1 MTKRTGPPRDPDPPD
16 PPDPPEPPDP
26 LDPLAAP
33 DPSKRA
39 LRSRLRAARRERDLT
54 VDPPTRQR
62 AAADLSRHI
71 TTELLRRRPRPRRV
85 AVFLSL
91 PTEVP
96 TDALLADLL
105 AAGIEPLVP
114 VLLDDKDLDW
124 RVWTAP
130 GDLDDPGDPGDLGER
145 LGLHA
150 IASCDVVFVPAMAI
164 DAQGR
169 RLGQGGGSY
178 DRALPRRRPG
188 APLVAV
194 VADEEFGLQPL
205 PSEPH
210 DEPVDAVVTP
220 GGGWVA
226 LPLR

>member
-1 MTKRTGPPRDPDPPD
+1 MTERTGPPRDLDPPD
-16 PPDPPEPPDP
+16 LTQPP
-26 LDPLAAP
+26 DPLAAP

-71 TTELLRRRPRPRRV
+71 TTELLRRHPRPRRV

-96 TDALLADLL
+96 TEALLADLL

-124 RVWTAP
+124 VVWTASR
-130 GDLDDPGDPGDLGER
+130 DPSRLSER
-145 LGLHA
+145 LGLHG
-150 IASCDVVFVPAMAI
+150 IASCDIVFVPAMAI

-188 APLVAV
+188 APVVAV

-210 DEPVDAVVTP
+210 DEAVDAVVTP

>member
-1 MTKRTGPPRDPDPPD
+1 MTERTGPPRDPL
-16 PPDPPEPPDP
+16 EVSVS
-26 LDPLAAP
+26 
-33 DPSKRA
+33 SKRA

-71 TTELLRRRPRPRRV
+71 TTELLRRHPRPRRV

-96 TDALLADLL
+96 TEALLADLL

-124 RVWTAP
+124 AVWTESSEP
-130 GDLDDPGDPGDLGER
+130 SEPTEPPGER

-150 IASCDVVFVPAMAI
+150 IASCDVVFVPAMSI

-188 APLVAV
+188 VPVVAV

-210 DEPVDAVVTP
+210 DEAVDAVVTP

>member
-1 MTKRTGPPRDPDPPD
+1 MTERTGPPRDPL
-16 PPDPPEPPDP
+16 EVSVS
-26 LDPLAAP
+26 
-33 DPSKRA
+33 SKRA

-71 TTELLRRRPRPRRV
+71 TTELLRRHPRPRRV

-124 RVWTAP
+124 AVWTESSEP
-130 GDLDDPGDPGDLGER
+130 SESTERPGER
-145 LGLHA
+145 LGLHG

-188 APLVAV
+188 APVVAV

>member
-1 MTKRTGPPRDPDPPD
+1 MTERTGPSRDLDPI
-16 PPDPPEPPDP
+16 DP
-26 LDPLAAP
+26 LEAP

-96 TDALLADLL
+96 TDALLPDLL
-105 AAGIEPLVP
+105 AAGFEPLVP

-124 RVWTAP
+124 VVWTESSDPSERP
-130 GDLDDPGDPGDLGER
+130 GEPPGER

-164 DAQGR
+164 DAQGH

-188 APLVAV
+188 VPVVAV

-210 DEPVDAVVTP
+210 DEAVDAVVTP

-226 LPLR
+226 LPLP

>member
-1 MTKRTGPPRDPDPPD
+1 MTERTGPPRDPL
-16 PPDPPEPPDP
+16 EVSVS
-26 LDPLAAP
+26 
-33 DPSKRA
+33 SKRA

-71 TTELLRRRPRPRRV
+71 TTELLRRHPRPRRV

-124 RVWTAP
+124 AVWTESSEP
-130 GDLDDPGDPGDLGER
+130 SEPTERPGER
-145 LGLHA
+145 LGLHG

-188 APLVAV
+188 APVVAV